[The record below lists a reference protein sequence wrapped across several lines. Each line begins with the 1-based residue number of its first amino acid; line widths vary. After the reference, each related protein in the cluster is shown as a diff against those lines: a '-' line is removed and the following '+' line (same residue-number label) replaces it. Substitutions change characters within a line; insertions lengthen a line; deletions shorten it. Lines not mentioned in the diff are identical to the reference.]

1 MFKHVNNFILEGL
14 GHRWVG
20 GGGDAGYFQK
30 IQLRKESCR
39 KVACFDGILD
49 I

>member
-20 GGGDAGYFQK
+20 GGGDAGYFQN
-30 IQLRKESCR
+30 IQLRKAES
-39 KVACFDGILD
+39 
-49 I
+49 